1 MNSSTN
7 NNLNVICSIPE
18 LVSYTCIHIKGQE
31 KIGLEA
37 TKKCLQHY
45 PKNEGLQRNKKYFE
59 NRLGTVTSFQ
69 HTHLPKP
76 KQLFYNTKESIVLF
90 NKQSNE

>member
-7 NNLNVICSIPE
+7 YNSNVIYSIPE
-18 LVSYTCIHIKGQE
+18 LVSYTCLHIKGQE

-37 TKKCLQHY
+37 TKKCLQQY
-45 PKNEGLQRNKKYFE
+45 PQNEGLQRNKKYFE
-59 NRLGTVTSFQ
+59 NRLGRISFQ

-76 KQLFYNTKESIVLF
+76 KQLFYNMKESSVLF